1 VIGKERVSK
10 IVSAAGRGEDLAAL
24 LRVQPE
30 LADADID
37 ALLDPAGY
45 IGLAGLLIDRAVSE
59 EQS

>member
-1 VIGKERVSK
+1 MSQ
-10 IVSAAGRGEDLAAL
+10 IVAAAGRGEDLPAL
-24 LRVQPE
+24 LRAQPE